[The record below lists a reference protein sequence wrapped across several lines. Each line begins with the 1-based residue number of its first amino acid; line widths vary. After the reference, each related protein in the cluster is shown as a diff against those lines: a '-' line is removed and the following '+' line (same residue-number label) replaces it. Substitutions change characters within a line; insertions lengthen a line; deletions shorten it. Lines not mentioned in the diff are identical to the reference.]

1 MSDLQ
6 AIADR
11 FEIEALRGEFTD
23 ALMMRE
29 YDRFPSLFTADG
41 AWRIPYIG

>member
-11 FEIEALRGEFTD
+11 FETQTLHGEFTD
-23 ALMMRE
+23 AANPLGC
-29 YDRFPSLFTADG
+29 P
-41 AWRIPYIG
+41 